1 MNELSTSTFPSQT
14 GVDIGAHLSDERERA
29 RLEAIERYAI
39 LDTPPDGAF
48 DRITRLA
55 AQIFDAPVAI
65 CSIIDHERIWFKS
78 AHGLAGVAELP
89 REPGLCSS
97 AIDRNEPYVVEDALA
112 DPRSCG
118 NSLVTGPFGLRFYV
132 GIPLHTNDGHNLGT
146 LCVVDRETRVADPEK
161 VEMLASLAKI
171 VIDELE
177 LRLAARRAL
186 LDAREAFDASDPALP
201 PSDPSQI
208 DGLTGLGNRRAFDR
222 ELDRNGWAD
231 ALVAVVSVGGA
242 KVVADRRGQWFA
254 EQMIRALADAL
265 RGSFRD
271 SDRIFRISHDE
282 FVVAVVGA
290 NVDPLFVRSRID
302 SAVRTVR
309 MVGFPEVRTATGI
322 AEVAEVESARG
333 AFRLADGRM
342 YAEKVADR

>member
-1 MNELSTSTFPSQT
+1 MNDLSTSTFPSQT
-14 GVDIGAHLSDERERA
+14 AVDIGAHLDDRERA

-78 AHGLAGVAELP
+78 AHGLDGVAELP

-97 AIDRNEPYVVEDALA
+97 AIERDEPYVVEDAVA

-146 LCVVDRETRVADPEK
+146 LCVVDRETRAADPAK

-186 LDAREAFDASDPALP
+186 LDTRDGDAEETVAASDA
-201 PSDPSQI
+201 SQI
-208 DGLTGLGNRRAFDR
+208 DSLTGLGNRRAFDR
-222 ELDRNGWAD
+222 DLERGGWTSATF
-231 ALVAVVSVGGA
+231 AVISVGGA
-242 KVVADRRGQWFA
+242 KIVADRRGQWFA
-254 EQMIRALADAL
+254 EQMVRALADAL

-271 SDRIFRISHDE
+271 SDRIYRISHDE
-282 FVVAVVGA
+282 FVVSVVGA
-290 NVDPLFVRSRID
+290 GVDPSFVRSRID

-309 MVGFPEVRTATGI
+309 MVGFPEVRAATGLADI
-322 AEVAEVESARG
+322 AEADSARG

-342 YAEKVADR
+342 YAEKVAGR